1 MAIQSVDQVRCVGC
15 GNCVENCPMDV
26 FRLDEDT
33 GKAQVVYPED
43 CAMCFICE
51 ESCDENAIIL
61 TLEVAEKM
69 VFPFDRSRSADE
81 T

>member
-43 CAMCFICE
+43 CAMCFICYKE
-51 ESCDENAIIL
+51 FKSL
-61 TLEVAEKM
+61 KLLSEVTY
-69 VFPFDRSRSADE
+69 S
-81 T
+81 